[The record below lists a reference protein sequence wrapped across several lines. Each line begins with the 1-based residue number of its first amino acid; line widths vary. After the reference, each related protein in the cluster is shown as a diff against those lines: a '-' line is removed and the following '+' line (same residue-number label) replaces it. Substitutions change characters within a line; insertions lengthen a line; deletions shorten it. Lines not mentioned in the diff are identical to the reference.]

1 MNFKAIIRS
10 LIFLIILFAMLYVGM
25 NNTGMIDFSF
35 PGVLAKSIREPA
47 ALIFFGVFAVGV
59 LGGTLLHT
67 GGGGGR
73 RSSSKDK

>member
-1 MNFKAIIRS
+1 MNFKALVRT
-10 LIFLIILFAMLYVGM
+10 LIFLLILFVMLYVGM
-25 NNTGMIDFSF
+25 NNTESIDFSF

-47 ALIFFGVFAVGV
+47 ALIFFGVFAAGV

-73 RSSSKDK
+73 RSSKEK